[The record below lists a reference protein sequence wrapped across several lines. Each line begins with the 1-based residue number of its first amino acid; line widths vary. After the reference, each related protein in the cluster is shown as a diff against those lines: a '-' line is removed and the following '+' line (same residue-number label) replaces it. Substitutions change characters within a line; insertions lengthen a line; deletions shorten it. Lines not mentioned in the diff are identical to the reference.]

1 MVSSLLFCYYVVSYY
16 SVCHL
21 KLVLISLCT
30 PSFPVCIPVHS
41 VFPEP
46 NWGIEQA
53 PSLDVARVIVRVK
66 GEQATLDAKKSEL
79 EALRKDVSD
88 LDGLIVSNTSKAAEK
103 RAEAEALQKEA
114 EKTRAEEALR
124 KAEIDKAVE
133 SANIECQG
141 KIVWPAIFVTNSCI
155 Q

>member
-1 MVSSLLFCYYVVSYY
+1 M
-16 SVCHL
+16 HL
-21 KLVLISLCT
+21 H
-30 PSFPVCIPVHS
+30 PHS
-41 VFPEP
+41 VFSEP

-88 LDGLIVSNTSKAAEK
+88 LDGLIVSNTSKAAKK

-141 KIVWPAIFVTNSCI
+141 KNVW

>member
-1 MVSSLLFCYYVVSYY
+1 MWLRTTLYAIWNLFSS
-16 SVCHL
+16 
-21 KLVLISLCT
+21 
-30 PSFPVCIPVHS
+30 PSFPVCISVHS